1 MGWFRLALKYITYHK
16 FKTLILIACISLTA
30 FLPIAI
36 GLLLSRFNEKIVA
49 RATST
54 PLLIGAKGSRL
65 DLTLHALYFKTS
77 IPETIPYRVVDEV
90 RKTGWAKPIPIY
102 SRFTA
107 KTFPIVGT
115 SLEYFDFRHLEIAVG
130 SPLVS
135 LGDCVVGSRVA
146 QVEHLKPGDTLLSD
160 RENILDIAGLYPL
173 KMHVRG
179 VLKPSKTPDDWA
191 VFVDLKTAWIIEAL
205 GHGHQDLQTETDEG
219 KILARDD
226 TRIVASAAV
235 LPYTQITDNNI
246 DSFHFHGDT
255 GDFPISAVI
264 AIAPDEKSETLLIG
278 RYRTAETGAQ
288 IVSPSE
294 VVQQLMSM
302 VFRVKQFFD
311 ANALLIAMSTL
322 MLLVLVVL
330 LSMKLRD
337 REMET
342 MFKLGCS
349 RGTIAMLQVAEMTI
363 VFLISGVLVAIAVWL
378 TWQISGDLVQSLLLG
393 Q

>member
-65 DLTLHALYFKTS
+65 DLTLHALYFKSS
-77 IPETIPYRVVDEV
+77 IPETIPDRVVDDV
-90 RKTGWAKPIPIY
+90 RETGWAKPIPIY

-107 KTFPIVGT
+107 KSFPIVGT
-115 SLEYFDFRHLEIAVG
+115 NLEYFDFRQLEIADG
-130 SPLVS
+130 GPLVS

-146 QVEHLKPGDTLLSD
+146 HVENLRPGDTLLSD

-179 VLKPSKTPDDWA
+179 ILKPSKTPDDWA
-191 VFVDLKTAWIIEAL
+191 VFVDLKTAWIIEGL
-205 GHGHQDLQTETDEG
+205 GHGHQDLLTETDEG

-226 TRIVASAAV
+226 NRIVASAAV

-264 AIAPDEKSETLLIG
+264 AFAHG
-278 RYRTAETGAQ
+278 REERNLVDRTVSDCGYRRTNCQPQRSRTAVDEHG
-288 IVSPSE
+288 VSR
-294 VVQQLMSM
+294 QT
-302 VFRVKQFFD
+302 VF
-311 ANALLIAMSTL
+311 
-322 MLLVLVVL
+322 
-330 LSMKLRD
+330 
-337 REMET
+337 
-342 MFKLGCS
+342 
-349 RGTIAMLQVAEMTI
+349 
-363 VFLISGVLVAIAVWL
+363 
-378 TWQISGDLVQSLLLG
+378 
-393 Q
+393 